1 MKFDEKAVSVVN
13 LGATRAFSSDLV
25 AFEGVGTGEIYI
37 WKSEL
42 VETGNDYSIHYIIY
56 GSYL

>member
-1 MKFDEKAVSVVN
+1 VN